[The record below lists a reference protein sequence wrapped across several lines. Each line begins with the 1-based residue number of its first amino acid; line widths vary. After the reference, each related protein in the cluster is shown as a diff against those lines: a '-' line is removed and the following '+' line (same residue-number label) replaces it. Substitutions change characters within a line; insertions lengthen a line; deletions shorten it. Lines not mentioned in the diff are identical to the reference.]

1 MSIESLVRHLGVVED
16 PRCQGKIEHRLI
28 DILVIA
34 VCAVIAC
41 AESWDDIALYGRS
54 KLAWLRTFLDLPNGI
69 PSHDTFRRV
78 FMLIDPDA
86 FERGFAAWV
95 GSLVDSFEHEVIAID
110 GKTLRR
116 SFDRRRERSPLHL
129 VSAWASEQGLVLGQR
144 RVHETSNEI
153 TAIPELLN
161 QLALENSIV
170 TLDAMGC
177 QTAIAEQILAR
188 GADYLLVLKANHPLG
203 YEAVVKH
210 FDQACFRRGAPQ
222 RAACDTFDEA
232 HGRLV
237 RRRVFA
243 STEAASLEALS
254 TWPNL
259 HTVLAVESLRSTTGT
274 PKVETEIRYFL
285 SSCRDD
291 PIVLGRA
298 IRQHWATASTG
309 RSRMR
314 CTGVSTL
321 PSGRTTVACATS
333 VPLAIWLSY
342 AGWRSILSGAMAQPR
357 PVCVPSAKGPPGTT
371 TTCSSSWRGCSSG
384 SQPRGDALVLAPV
397 VSGPSPHSSDRV
409 RPRRGT
415 RDRSVPGSRSL
426 PRAGNQ

>member
-1 MSIESLVRHLGVVED
+1 MSIESLVRHFSVIED
-16 PRCQGKIEHRLI
+16 PRCQGKIEHRLT

-95 GSLVDSFEHEVIAID
+95 GSLVDSFEREVVAID

-116 SFDRRRERSPLHL
+116 SFDPGRERSPLHL

-153 TAIPELLN
+153 TAVPELLD

-177 QTAIAEQILAR
+177 QTAIAEQILGR
-188 GADYLLVLKANHPLG
+188 GADYLLVLKANHPLA

-222 RAACDTFDEA
+222 RAAWDTFDEA

-254 TWPNL
+254 PWPNL
-259 HTVLAVESLRSTTGT
+259 HTVLAVESLRSTNGA

-298 IRQHWATASTG
+298 IRQHW
-309 RSRMR
+309 
-314 CTGVSTL
+314 
-321 PSGRTTVACATS
+321 
-333 VPLAIWLSY
+333 
-342 AGWRSILSGAMAQPR
+342 
-357 PVCVPSAKGPPGTT
+357 
-371 TTCSSSWRGCSSG
+371 
-384 SQPRGDALVLAPV
+384 VLDV
-397 VSGPSPHSSDRV
+397 TFREDDSRV
-409 RPRRGT
+409 RDQRAARNLAVLRRMAINLVGRDGSTKASVRARRKRAAWSDDDMLQLLAGSLLRPSVEGRRPRVDPCR
-415 RDRSVPGSRSL
+415 
-426 PRAGNQ
+426 